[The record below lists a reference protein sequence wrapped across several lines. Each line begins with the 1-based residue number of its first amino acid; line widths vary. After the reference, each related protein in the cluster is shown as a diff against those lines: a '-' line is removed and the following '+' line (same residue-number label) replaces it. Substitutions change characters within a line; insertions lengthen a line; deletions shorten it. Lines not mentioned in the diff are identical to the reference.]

1 MLDRKLE
8 VLSET
13 AHADFRCFISAEPPP
28 MPFMKIL
35 PESLLQSCVKVA
47 NEAPADLKSNLRRAW
62 SNFSEERIEA
72 NAKPTEFKATL
83 FGLCFFHAL
92 TLGRIKFGTTGWSRK
107 YSFNTGDLVICAD
120 VLGAR
125 SAPPFHRRRCR
136 TRPPCTRGPRERMRR
151 RDRRWMRLS
160 AKR

>member
-1 MLDRKLE
+1 
-8 VLSET
+8 
-13 AHADFRCFISAEPPP
+13 

-62 SNFSEERIEA
+62 SNLSEERIEA

-125 SAPPFHRRRCR
+125 SAPPFIVAVVAASPPPN
-136 TRPPCTRGPRERMRR
+136 RPPRPQIRTSTPRARR
-151 RDRRWMRLS
+151 ASCRS
-160 AKR
+160 PTCGT